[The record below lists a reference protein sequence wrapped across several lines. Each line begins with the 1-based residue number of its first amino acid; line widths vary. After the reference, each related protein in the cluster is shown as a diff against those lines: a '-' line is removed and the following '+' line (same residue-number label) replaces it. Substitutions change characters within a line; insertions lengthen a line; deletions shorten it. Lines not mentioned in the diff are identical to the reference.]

1 MDIDCYQVF
10 HFHQIH
16 SISTLRF
23 IVKQSIFRSSVIPF
37 VVNTGAVYEV
47 HLKKN
52 SSNDIKSRRLILFHS
67 QF

>member
-47 HLKKN
+47 HLKK
-52 SSNDIKSRRLILFHS
+52 K
-67 QF
+67 